1 MVTRTDKRPRRIVD
15 SRGHRVPLFV
25 RLCEA
30 FVDNL
35 ARILRVAL
43 VVGGIYL
50 AQSLADFREV
60 VSPGQPLS
68 EPPRA
73 VEIAA
78 EPPLHDGGLRDSEII
93 KLAEECTHADYWQRH
108 YDKCFPDGSEIY
120 PRPDPGDLDDAG
132 FLKDNS
138 AILFASLATGDNQPR

>member
-1 MVTRTDKRPRRIVD
+1 MVTRHDKRPRRIVD
-15 SRGHRVPLFV
+15 SRGHRVPLLV

-50 AQSLADFREV
+50 AQSLADLRDV
-60 VSPGQPLS
+60 VNPGQPLS
-68 EPPRA
+68 EPPRD
-73 VEIAA
+73 VEIAD
-78 EPPLHDGGLRDSEII
+78 EPPSRDGGLRDSETI

-120 PRPDPGDLDDAG
+120 PRPEPDDLDDAG
-132 FLKDNS
+132 FLRDNP
-138 AILFASLATGDNQPR
+138 AILFATVNIRRL